1 MCALLVRGRR
11 PVCSMKWSNSR
22 LGAKRTVI
30 RRSGDRTKPIETERG
45 SVSGRLTSGM
55 LR

>member
-1 MCALLVRGRR
+1 
-11 PVCSMKWSNSR
+11 MKWSNSL

-30 RRSGDRTKPIETERG
+30 RRSGERTKPSEIDRG
-45 SVSGRLTSGM
+45 SVSGRLTIGM